1 MSSYFSEADRRNAL
15 PLGATVL
22 ALALVTFGSTACQPQ
37 GQGQQAA
44 VDTTQ
49 ILSTFRDTLPQ
60 AFEAA
65 VKAGD
70 FDAQARIYTEN
81 ALYSH
86 PRVPPVRGRD
96 SIRALF
102 ERVTPLGATADIRPM
117 DTQILSPNWVADFGT
132 VTFTFTPEGAKEPT
146 SIENTYFALFHR
158 TDEGWKIVWEALSSN
173 APPPGAQ

>member
-1 MSSYFSEADRRNAL
+1 MTLFRSI
-15 PLGATVL
+15 LGTLL
-22 ALALVTFGSTACQPQ
+22 AAALVFGTLACQPE
-37 GQGQQAA
+37 GQEQQAA

-49 ILSTFRDTLPQ
+49 ILSTFRDSLPQ

-86 PRVPPVRGRD
+86 PMASPARGRD

-102 ERVTPLGATADIRPM
+102 ERVTPPGATADIQPM
-117 DTQILSPNWVADFGT
+117 DTQILGPDWVADFGT
-132 VTFTFTPEGAKEPT
+132 VTFTFTPEGAEEPT

-158 TDEGWKIVWEALSSN
+158 TDEGWKIVREALSSN
-173 APPPGAQ
+173 APPPGAG